1 MDIHEYQA
9 KDILSSFGVNVP
21 IGALAYSP
29 EQAAYR
35 AHEMGGACWV
45 VKAQIHA
52 GGRGKV
58 GGVRL
63 CHSDQDVYKAT
74 DALLGKKMVTHQ
86 TGPTGK
92 GVYRIYVEAA
102 VEKTR
107 EIYLGLVLDRSSQRV
122 MILASPHGGK
132 EIEEISER
140 HPETIIRATVDPALG
155 LRDFQTREI
164 AFALGVDPN
173 LMPQMMRTLKGCY
186 RAFRDLDATM
196 VEINPLA
203 ITADNRLVALD
214 AKMSFD
220 DNALFRHPQI
230 SELRDKSQEDTRE
243 TLASDRG
250 ISYVGLSGN
259 IGCLVNGGG
268 LAMATMDCIQSHGGQ
283 AANFLDIGGGATAE
297 RAAKALRLLIADP
310 KVEAILINIFA
321 GINRCDWVAEGL
333 VQALSAQKCDLPIV
347 VRFAGTNVQ
356 DGWKVLAKSGLP
368 FLRANTLVEAASRVV
383 LALRNDQALLS
394 KKAQG

>member
-1 MDIHEYQA
+1 
-9 KDILSSFGVNVP
+9 
-21 IGALAYSP
+21 
-29 EQAAYR
+29 
-35 AHEMGGACWV
+35 
-45 VKAQIHA
+45 
-52 GGRGKV
+52 
-58 GGVRL
+58 
-63 CHSDQDVYKAT
+63 
-74 DALLGKKMVTHQ
+74 
-86 TGPTGK
+86 K